1 MKKNSDLFG
10 PVKRQPGFL
19 KWLLLRGVIGSITV
33 MLLFEAYGRLP
44 LGDANALTS
53 NVVWTSVIG
62 FIALGEKIH
71 WVDIS
76 AIPINLAGIL
86 LLAQP
91 SFLFG
96 NGVNYTLSMQIG
108 LATALLCGVSIALAT
123 VILRRLSRY
132 VHHTVLLYWFSLI
145 NVFLCGAFLYFTD
158 GFHLPCKVWIRKPFL
173 FITSVQDEL
182 WAVFLCGPNSIICQS
197 CLTLALQY
205 EKAARVSI
213 VATSQIVLAFL
224 IQVFFLD
231 EPTNIYSIAG
241 ASLGSFILV
250 HFMQKNKI

>member
-1 MKKNSDLFG
+1 
-10 PVKRQPGFL
+10 
-19 KWLLLRGVIGSITV
+19 

-96 NGVNYTLSMQIG
+96 NGVSYTLSMQIG

-132 VHHTVLLYWFSLI
+132 VHHTVLLYLGLDDFLLRFSKL
-145 NVFLCGAFLYFTD
+145 LEL
-158 GFHLPCKVWIRKPFL
+158 LK
-173 FITSVQDEL
+173 TS
-182 WAVFLCGPNSIICQS
+182 
-197 CLTLALQY
+197 TL
-205 EKAARVSI
+205 
-213 VATSQIVLAFL
+213 
-224 IQVFFLD
+224 
-231 EPTNIYSIAG
+231 G
-241 ASLGSFILV
+241 
-250 HFMQKNKI
+250 